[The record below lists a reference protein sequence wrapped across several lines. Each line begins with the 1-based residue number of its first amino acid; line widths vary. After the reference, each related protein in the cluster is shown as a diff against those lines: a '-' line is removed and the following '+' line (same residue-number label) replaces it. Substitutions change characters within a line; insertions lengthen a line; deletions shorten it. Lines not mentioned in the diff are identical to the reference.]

1 MLSPNLL
8 CRKPNSIPIIHVAIL
23 VALITLAGCSTT
35 SSTPTASPTSVVLPT
50 STNIPTN
57 LTAIVLPSATPTS
70 SSIVPSFP
78 LTGDWVGD
86 VHNGTL
92 MMHLTI
98 KLGAICNPG
107 NVCGNFDLPQIPC
120 SGTYVLA
127 GENNGTYEFNIINKS
142 AGCGTGKDYL
152 QLLPDGTLQYI
163 SRGDYGE
170 SKGTLTQAG
179 KIQVPTTGLPVIY
192 DDDGSP
198 DGTSA
203 LFYLLSDPA
212 ASVKAVLISHG
223 ETHAAPYIQDIARV
237 LDNLGLSSI
246 PLGQGSETSLGPGE
260 NFPDSV
266 RQAADSFWGQ
276 PVPNQN
282 KTYPV
287 TDAASL
293 IVSMLNQSS
302 EPMAVFVS
310 GPLTDLALAL
320 RQDPG
325 IRGHISA
332 VYIMGGAV
340 YVPGNMSDFYP
351 NPANKSAEWNIYVD
365 PVAASEVFGSGL
377 TLNLIPLDATN
388 QVSVTMADIAQWKK
402 GGKLTEIPVN
412 LYKMLLNGSS
422 TAKMGLWDVM
432 TAEIM
437 VHPELCKM
445 TPLHLQVVTQEG
457 NTYGQTAVLA
467 GGSPNV
473 QVCLAPNVDKIKQ
486 TLADVFAASH

>member
-1 MLSPNLL
+1 
-8 CRKPNSIPIIHVAIL
+8 
-23 VALITLAGCSTT
+23 
-35 SSTPTASPTSVVLPT
+35 
-50 STNIPTN
+50 
-57 LTAIVLPSATPTS
+57 
-70 SSIVPSFP
+70 
-78 LTGDWVGD
+78 
-86 VHNGTL
+86 
-92 MMHLTI
+92 MHLII
-98 KLGAICNPG
+98 KLEEACNPG
-107 NVCGNFDLPQIPC
+107 SVCGNFNLPQIPC

-127 GENNGTYEFNIINKS
+127 SENDGTYEFNITNKS

-170 SKGTLTQAG
+170 TKGALTQTG
-179 KIQVPTTGLPVIY
+179 EIQVPTKGLPVIY
-192 DDDGSP
+192 EDDGSP
-198 DGTSA
+198 DGTTA
-203 LFYLLSDPA
+203 LFYLLSDPS

-223 ETHAAPYIQDIARV
+223 EAHAAPYIQDIARV
-237 LDNLGLSSI
+237 LDNLGLSGF
-246 PLGQGSETSLGPGE
+246 PLGQGSETSLGPAE
-260 NFPDSV
+260 NFPDGV
-266 RQAADSFWGQ
+266 RQAADNFWGQ

-340 YVPGNMSDFYP
+340 HVPGNMSDFYS
-351 NPANKSAEWNIYVD
+351 NPDNKSAEWNIYVD
-365 PVAASEVFGSGL
+365 PVAASEVFESGL
-377 TLNLIPLDATN
+377 ILNLVPLDATN
-388 QVSVTMADIAQWKK
+388 QVSVTMADTAQWRK
-402 GGKLTEIPVN
+402 GGKLTEIPVS
-412 LYKMLLNGSS
+412 LYDMLLNGSS
-422 TAKMGLWDVM
+422 TAKMGLWDVL

-437 VHPELCKM
+437 VHPDLCKI
-445 TPLHLQVVTQEG
+445 TPLHLQVITQQG
-457 NTYGQTAVLA
+457 NTYGKTAVLA
-467 GGSPNV
+467 DGSPNV
-473 QVCLAPNVDKIKQ
+473 QVCLDPAVDKIKQ

>member
-1 MLSPNLL
+1 
-8 CRKPNSIPIIHVAIL
+8 
-23 VALITLAGCSTT
+23 
-35 SSTPTASPTSVVLPT
+35 
-50 STNIPTN
+50 
-57 LTAIVLPSATPTS
+57 
-70 SSIVPSFP
+70 
-78 LTGDWVGD
+78 
-86 VHNGTL
+86 
-92 MMHLTI
+92 MHLTI
-98 KLGAICNPG
+98 NLEAICNQG
-107 NVCGNFDLPQIPC
+107 EVCGKFDLISIPC

-127 GENNGTYEFNIINKS
+127 SENNGTYEFNITNKS

-152 QLLPDGTLQYI
+152 QLLPDGTLRYT

-170 SKGTLTQAG
+170 SSGTLTQAG
-179 KIQVPTTGLPVIY
+179 RVQVPSIGLPVIY
-192 DDDGSP
+192 EDDGSP

-223 ETHAAPYIQDIARV
+223 EAHAAPYIQDIARV
-237 LDNLGLSSI
+237 LDKLGMPGL
-246 PLGQGSETSLGPGE
+246 PLGQGSETSLGPAE

-266 RQAADSFWGQ
+266 RQFADNFWGQ

-293 IVSMLNQSS
+293 IVSMLNQAS

-325 IRGHISA
+325 IRSHISA

-340 YVPGNMSDFYP
+340 YVPGNMSDFYSD
-351 NPANKSAEWNIYVD
+351 PANKSAEWNVYVD
-365 PVAASEVFGSGL
+365 PVAASEVFESGL
-377 TLNLIPLDATN
+377 TLNLVPLDATN
-388 QVSVTMADIAQWKK
+388 QVSVTMADTAQWKK

-412 LYKMLLNGSS
+412 LYNMLFGGSS
-422 TAKMGLWDVM
+422 TKEMGLWDVM

-437 VHPELCKM
+437 VHPDLCKM
-445 TPLHLQVVTQEG
+445 TPLHLKVITQQGNMYGKTSVVSD
-457 NTYGQTAVLA
+457 
-467 GGSPNV
+467 GSPNV
-473 QVCLAPNVDKIKQ
+473 QVCLDPNVAKIKQ
-486 TLADVFAASH
+486 TLVDIFKASQ